1 MHDFLTKGYTINRKQ
16 IKKNYQEFL
25 KTVES
30 IQNLLPEHVV
40 IDPKTILELIKEFS
54 STWMSLD
61 AYDKDS
67 LRPIGLTKKS
77 IKLTRLE
84 LVKAIG
90 SLHDELLRIGETTE
104 IFAQERVVGSVEG
117 IVGNVMQSFGGKH
130 VYESVEEKAAHLLY
144 FMVKNHPF
152 IFSCSI
158 EEYKL
163 NKIIRLVEELKK

>member
-1 MHDFLTKGYTINRKQ
+1 M
-16 IKKNYQEFL
+16 

-104 IFAQERVVGSVEG
+104 IFAQERVAG
-117 IVGNVMQSFGGKH
+117 
-130 VYESVEEKAAHLLY
+130 SVEEKAAHLLY